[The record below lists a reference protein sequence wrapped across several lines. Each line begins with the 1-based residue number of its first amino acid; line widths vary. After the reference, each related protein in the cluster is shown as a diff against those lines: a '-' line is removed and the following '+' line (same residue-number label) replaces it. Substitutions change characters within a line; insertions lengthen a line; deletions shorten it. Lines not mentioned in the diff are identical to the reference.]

1 MTRRAFESELLDGHK
16 GPAVLVPFDPEAEWG
31 LAPCMVTSEAYGR
44 RPGHL
49 VTGRLNGK
57 PFDGW
62 IGQRWGRH
70 FILVDEALRR
80 SAGVAVGDTVEV
92 VVEPRKEAAGAASAS
107 ASERPRAKRS
117 GGGRA
122 TKAAGSSSSR
132 RRA

>member
-16 GPAVLVPFDPEAEWG
+16 GPAVLVPFDPEKEWG
-31 LAPCMVTSEAYGR
+31 VSPCMVTSDAYGR

-62 IGQRWGRH
+62 IGHRWGRF
-70 FILVDEALRR
+70 FILVDEKLRR
-80 SAGVAVGDTVEV
+80 EAGVRVGDTVEV
-92 VVEPRKEAAGAASAS
+92 VVQPRKSEAVRAS

-132 RRA
+132 PRA